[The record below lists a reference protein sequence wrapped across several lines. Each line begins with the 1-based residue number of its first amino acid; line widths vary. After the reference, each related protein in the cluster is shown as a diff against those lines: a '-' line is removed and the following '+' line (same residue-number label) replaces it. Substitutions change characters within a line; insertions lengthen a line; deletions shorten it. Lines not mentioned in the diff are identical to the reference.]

1 MDEHFTLQQQG
12 RQARQAGAQMLHT
25 DECIRKNQSVLRR
38 RGTGSRAGSLLLRAA
53 IYNQIPDSDPAG
65 VVSTPRDF
73 MENFGV
79 SAPLPH
85 DLRTRAVR
93 IGELWPRA
101 GLWRSM
107 SSRPSAARPSSP
119 LLPSFNLRWIGW
131 LPRLGSAAR
140 WLLPEDLGGEIRAGG
155 EAATGVR

>member
-93 IGELWPRA
+93 IGELCAEGWIVA
-101 GLWRSM
+101 LDEFQTF
-107 SSRPSAARPSSP
+107 SRKALFPFTSELQSEVD
-119 LLPSFNLRWIGW
+119 
-131 LPRLGSAAR
+131 RL
-140 WLLPEDLGGEIRAGG
+140 
-155 EAATGVR
+155 AATPGIGSQVAAT